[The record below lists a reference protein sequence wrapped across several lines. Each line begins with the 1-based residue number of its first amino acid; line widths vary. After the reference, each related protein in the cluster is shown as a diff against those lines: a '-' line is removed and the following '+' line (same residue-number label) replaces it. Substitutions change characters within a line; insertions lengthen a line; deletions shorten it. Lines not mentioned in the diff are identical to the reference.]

1 MDSSLPGSSTHGIS
15 QARILEC
22 CHFLLQGIFRT
33 QESNPCLLCL
43 LYWQA
48 GSLPLALPGKP
59 PTFPSHEYSPPFPYQ
74 HVTSSNSLGY
84 ISFHAFLMLKKCFC
98 KEKCYTNLYFRLWVH
113 LQYFFAIKFCF
124 IPKCVLFIS
133 SKFPILLHQVF
144 ATVSLYV
151 YRSLN
156 FSWDCYFF
164 ILHRVFP

>member
-1 MDSSLPGSSTHGIS
+1 MLLLHILAFYFFFFLLLFTLACVLSHFSCVRLCDPMDSSLPGSSTHGIS

-98 KEKCYTNLYFRLWVH
+98 KEKCYTNLYFRL
-113 LQYFFAIKFCF
+113 
-124 IPKCVLFIS
+124 
-133 SKFPILLHQVF
+133 
-144 ATVSLYV
+144 
-151 YRSLN
+151 
-156 FSWDCYFF
+156 
-164 ILHRVFP
+164 